1 MSQDAHQQGPF
12 DELLG
17 VLGELQNVLAEMKD
31 TYEPEEMRYLD
42 FLAKWYK
49 YYPNVPCTW
58 ENYKHIHADVSRLIA
73 ICEKY
78 YSSDNAQDVPD
89 RLKMEHTRQ
98 YLNQFQE
105 FLELVKEFALNSSY
119 PAFTEEG
126 QSPLGYWSYFREN
139 IELAEQIRYYRT
151 LSKRY
156 PELDCSC
163 ISYPQ
168 KLEILSAISERDN
181 TQVFRARMEDGKEVA
196 VKYLPLREVDFA
208 SLIRWL
214 NFNRNWYHDDI
225 MGIEKA
231 WIACRFNQV
240 ELRYYLCVVTPLA
253 DNLYSG
259 LVTYNNAYEPLNL
272 AQLVQYAGK
281 IQPAE
286 IMLILS
292 PVVSALEPIHE
303 IGGFHGNVS
312 RENILFFDGC
322 AKLTDTGLHV
332 AEINEFIDAKK
343 RTLPPAKSRNLR
355 NDNDIS
361 QFCMVMYSLLTG
373 HEPKLYPAVPVE
385 ILRTPE
391 GKMLNRFILE
401 SVNMEDFEEFTAAW
415 EHLQWEIQ

>member
-1 MSQDAHQQGPF
+1 M
-12 DELLG
+12 
-17 VLGELQNVLAEMKD
+17 
-31 TYEPEEMRYLD
+31 
-42 FLAKWYK
+42 
-49 YYPNVPCTW
+49 
-58 ENYKHIHADVSRLIA
+58 
-73 ICEKY
+73 
-78 YSSDNAQDVPD
+78 
-89 RLKMEHTRQ
+89 
-98 YLNQFQE
+98 
-105 FLELVKEFALNSSY
+105 
-119 PAFTEEG
+119 
-126 QSPLGYWSYFREN
+126 
-139 IELAEQIRYYRT
+139 
-151 LSKRY
+151 
-156 PELDCSC
+156 
-163 ISYPQ
+163 
-168 KLEILSAISERDN
+168 
-181 TQVFRARMEDGKEVA
+181 
-196 VKYLPLREVDFA
+196 
-208 SLIRWL
+208 
-214 NFNRNWYHDDI
+214 
-225 MGIEKA
+225 
-231 WIACRFNQV
+231 
-240 ELRYYLCVVTPLA
+240 
-253 DNLYSG
+253 
-259 LVTYNNAYEPLNL
+259 NL

-286 IMLILS
+286 IMQILS
-292 PVVSALEPIHE
+292 PVVSALEQIHE

>member
-1 MSQDAHQQGPF
+1 
-12 DELLG
+12 
-17 VLGELQNVLAEMKD
+17 
-31 TYEPEEMRYLD
+31 
-42 FLAKWYK
+42 
-49 YYPNVPCTW
+49 
-58 ENYKHIHADVSRLIA
+58 
-73 ICEKY
+73 
-78 YSSDNAQDVPD
+78 
-89 RLKMEHTRQ
+89 
-98 YLNQFQE
+98 
-105 FLELVKEFALNSSY
+105 
-119 PAFTEEG
+119 
-126 QSPLGYWSYFREN
+126 
-139 IELAEQIRYYRT
+139 
-151 LSKRY
+151 
-156 PELDCSC
+156 
-163 ISYPQ
+163 
-168 KLEILSAISERDN
+168 
-181 TQVFRARMEDGKEVA
+181 
-196 VKYLPLREVDFA
+196 
-208 SLIRWL
+208 
-214 NFNRNWYHDDI
+214 

-286 IMLILS
+286 IMQILS
-292 PVVSALEPIHE
+292 PVVSALEQIHE

-312 RENILFFDGC
+312 
-322 AKLTDTGLHV
+322 
-332 AEINEFIDAKK
+332 
-343 RTLPPAKSRNLR
+343 LPPAKSRNLR